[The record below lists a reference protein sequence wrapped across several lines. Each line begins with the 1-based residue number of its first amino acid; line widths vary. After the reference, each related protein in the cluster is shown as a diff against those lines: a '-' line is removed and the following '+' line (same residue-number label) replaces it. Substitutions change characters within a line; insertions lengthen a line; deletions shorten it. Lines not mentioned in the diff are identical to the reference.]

1 MAEGP
6 PELGSELLAL
16 EISASVRHAR
26 RLVSAGQMA
35 WLHGS
40 VGQSLI
46 SLTQAP
52 EGVAG
57 ISELF
62 FFLRFFWPEE
72 SMLPEHSSFFAD
84 PHAPDLT
91 ASEEGTVQLLLEIQ
105 PSDQTPVRSDFAA
118 WRLLL
123 DSKLAN
129 MTACGHL
136 ADTLLNKIYFSSL
149 QERGGNLVPLQK
161 TEEEMPV
168 IPPQLQDGRLRTYR
182 GPYRSLQLPCVS
194 PGASWTRGKPCLS
207 H

>member
-1 MAEGP
+1 
-6 PELGSELLAL
+6 
-16 EISASVRHAR
+16 
-26 RLVSAGQMA
+26 
-35 WLHGS
+35 
-40 VGQSLI
+40 
-46 SLTQAP
+46 
-52 EGVAG
+52 
-57 ISELF
+57 
-62 FFLRFFWPEE
+62 
-72 SMLPEHSSFFAD
+72 MLPEHSSFFAD

-161 TEEEMPV
+161 SDPKKRCRSFLRSFKTGGYEHIVVRIEVSNCHVFLLELPGLEGNPAYHIESAIRIRDSRITSGLPV
-168 IPPQLQDGRLRTYR
+168 DMLQELLDHPPWTSLKRSFMIPSRACSVWSKRTLRPFVLLDFSTQFA
-182 GPYRSLQLPCVS
+182 PT
-194 PGASWTRGKPCLS
+194 A
-207 H
+207 